1 MKVAPTPEARR
12 PYRQTARAASAEANK
27 VSALEAFR
35 RRLEGDWF
43 EDIRLD
49 DVAQD
54 AGVTVQTVIRL
65 FGGKDGLIDATMD
78 RMAKAINLNRG
89 APTDDASLLVK
100 RIIEDYEQIGDLVM
114 RLLAQEE
121 RHPAIR
127 KVTDFGRSEHRA
139 SLGKA
144 FAAALSPLP
153 ETEAR
158 QRLDALV
165 VATDLYVWKL
175 IRRDMRRPVSELQA
189 LMESLIQAALTAC
202 PVQPL
207 KPEQSHDR

>member
-1 MKVAPTPEARR
+1 MKSTAAIQSRR
-12 PYRQTARAASAEANK
+12 PYRQTARAASAEATRTK
-27 VSALEAFR
+27 VLDSFR

-43 EDIRLD
+43 EDIRLE

-78 RMAKAINLNRG
+78 RMAAAINLNRG
-89 APTDDASLLVK
+89 EPTDDTPLLVT
-100 RIIEDYEQIGDLVM
+100 RIVDDYEVVGDLVM
-114 RLLAQEE
+114 RLLDQEE

-139 SLGKA
+139 SLAKA
-144 FAAALSPLP
+144 FATALARLP
-153 ETEAR
+153 EPEATR
-158 QRLDALV
+158 RLDALV

-175 IRRDMRRPVSELQA
+175 VRRDMRRPLSELRT
-189 LMESLIQAALTAC
+189 LMESLIQAALTA
-202 PVQPL
+202 
-207 KPEQSHDR
+207 

>member
-1 MKVAPTPEARR
+1 MKSSAAPKARR
-12 PYRQTARAASAEANK
+12 PYRQTARAASAEATRTA
-27 VSALEAFR
+27 ALDAFR

-65 FGGKDGLIDATMD
+65 FGGKEGLIDATMD

-89 APTDDASLLVK
+89 APTDDAALLVK
-100 RIIEDYEQIGDLVM
+100 RIVADYEQIGDLVM
-114 RLLAQEE
+114 RLLDQEE

-127 KVTDFGRSEHRA
+127 KVTDFGRREHRA

-144 FAAALSPLP
+144 FAAVLAPLP
-153 ETEAR
+153 EPEAR
-158 QRLDALV
+158 RRLDALV

-175 IRRDMRRPVSELQA
+175 IRRDMRRPVSELRA
-189 LMESLIQAALTAC
+189 LMETLIQAALTPR
-202 PVQPL
+202 PVSPQ
-207 KPEQSHDR
+207 QADHSDDQ

>member
-1 MKVAPTPEARR
+1 MNSSPAIRTRR
-12 PYRQTARAASAEANK
+12 PYRQTARAASAEATRAS
-27 VSALEAFR
+27 VIEAFR

-43 EDIRLD
+43 GDIRLE

-65 FGGKDGLIDATMD
+65 FGGKDGLLAATID
-78 RMAKAINLNRG
+78 RMADAIKLNRG
-89 APTDDASLLVK
+89 APTDDAPLLVK
-100 RIIEDYEQIGDLVM
+100 RIVDDYEQVGDLVI

-139 SLGKA
+139 WLAEA
-144 FAAALSPLP
+144 FAEALSPLSEP
-153 ETEAR
+153 EAR
-158 QRLDALV
+158 RRLDALV

-175 IRRDMRRPVSELQA
+175 VRRDMRRPVSELRT
-189 LMESLIQAALTAC
+189 LMENMIQAALTA
-202 PVQPL
+202 
-207 KPEQSHDR
+207 

>member
-1 MKVAPTPEARR
+1 MKSTPVLHARR
-12 PYRQTARAASAEANK
+12 PYRQTARAASAEATK
-27 VSALEAFR
+27 VSVLDAFR

-43 EDIRLD
+43 EDIRLE

-65 FGGKDGLIDATMD
+65 FGGKDGLIAATME

-89 APTDDASLLVK
+89 SPTDDAPLLVK
-100 RIIEDYEQIGDLVM
+100 RIVEDYEQVGDLVM
-114 RLLAQEE
+114 RLLAQEQ

-127 KVTDFGRSEHRA
+127 VVTDFGRSEHRA
-139 SLGKA
+139 SLAKA
-144 FAAALSPLP
+144 FAAALSSLP
-153 ETEAR
+153 EPEAR

-175 IRRDMRRPVSELQA
+175 VRRDMRRSVPELRS
-189 LMESLIQAALTAC
+189 LMESMIQAALTA
-202 PVQPL
+202 
-207 KPEQSHDR
+207 

>member
-1 MKVAPTPEARR
+1 
-12 PYRQTARAASAEANK
+12 
-27 VSALEAFR
+27 
-35 RRLEGDWF
+35 
-43 EDIRLD
+43 
-49 DVAQD
+49 
-54 AGVTVQTVIRL
+54 
-65 FGGKDGLIDATMD
+65 
-78 RMAKAINLNRG
+78 
-89 APTDDASLLVK
+89 
-100 RIIEDYEQIGDLVM
+100 M

-144 FAAALSPLP
+144 FAEALSPLP

-158 QRLDALV
+158 LRLDALV

-189 LMESLIQAALTAC
+189 LMETMIQAALTAC
-202 PVQPL
+202 PVSPL
-207 KPEQSHDR
+207 KAEHHDVQ

>member
-1 MKVAPTPEARR
+1 MKLTTAPAATR

-27 VSALEAFR
+27 ASVLEAFR

-43 EDIRLD
+43 EDIRLE

-65 FGGKDGLIDATMD
+65 FGGKDGLLIATID
-78 RMAKAINLNRG
+78 RMAGAIHLNRG
-89 APTDDASLLVK
+89 AQTDDPRLLAS
-100 RIIEDYEQIGDLVM
+100 RIIEDYEQVGDLVM

-127 KVTDFGRSEHRA
+127 KVTDFGRREHRA
-139 SLGKA
+139 SLSRA
-144 FAAALSPLP
+144 FAAALSPLS
-153 ETEAR
+153 EIEAR

-175 IRRDMRRPVSELQA
+175 IRRDMRRPVSDLQA
-189 LMESLIQAALTAC
+189 LMEAMIQAALTAC
-202 PVQPL
+202 PVSPL
-207 KPEQSHDR
+207 KADNPHAE

>member
-1 MKVAPTPEARR
+1 MKMAPTPEARR

-27 VSALEAFR
+27 VSVLEAFR

-43 EDIRLD
+43 EDIRLE

-89 APTDDASLLVK
+89 APTDDAALLVE
-100 RIIEDYEQIGDLVM
+100 RIIADYEQIGDLVM

-144 FAAALSPLP
+144 FAAVLSPLP
-153 ETEAR
+153 EPDAR
-158 QRLDALV
+158 RRLDALV

-175 IRRDMRRPVSELQA
+175 VRRDMRRPVSELQA
-189 LMESLIQAALTAC
+189 LMETLLQAALTAC

-207 KPEQSHDR
+207 NPEQRHDR